1 MNKYFGGLFLVL
13 TTFDMG
19 IKQYVEETFKRG
31 EKRETV
37 ISGLEFRRVH
47 NKGFFLDSLDKYPKI
62 IKSVSAILG
71 GMIAIF
77 DYQLFK
83 RRGRWRTKLGM
94 TILSAGAFSNIFDRL
109 VRGYVVD
116 YLGLKCKNSKLS
128 KITANLA
135 DLYIVIGSTILP
147 AIKGK
152 TEGRNGNT
160 DKK

>member
-1 MNKYFGGLFLVL
+1 MNKYFGGLFLVF

-19 IKQYVEETFKRG
+19 IKQYVEETFKKG
-31 EKRETV
+31 EKRATV
-37 ISGLEFRRVH
+37 IPGLELRRVH

-62 IKSVSAILG
+62 VKNVSVILG
-71 GMIAIF
+71 GLIAIY
-77 DYQLFK
+77 DYQLFTK
-83 RRGRWRTKLGM
+83 RGKWGKKFGM

-109 VRGYVVD
+109 IRGYVVD
-116 YLGLKCKNSKLS
+116 YLGVKNSKLS

-135 DLYIVIGSTILP
+135 DLYIAVGCSILP

-152 TEGRNGNT
+152 TEGRNANT

>member
-1 MNKYFGGLFLVL
+1 MNKCFGGLFLVL

-19 IKQYVEETFKRG
+19 IKQYVEETFKKG
-31 EKRETV
+31 EKRDAV
-37 ISGLEFRRVH
+37 IPGFEFRRVH
-47 NKGFFLDSLDKYPKI
+47 NKGFFLDSLDKYPKV

-71 GMIAIF
+71 GMIAIY
-77 DYQLFK
+77 DYHLFK
-83 RRGRWRTKLGM
+83 KRGKLRTKFGV

-116 YLGLKCKNSKLS
+116 YFGIKNSKLS

-135 DLYIVIGSTILP
+135 DVYIMIGSAVLSVV
-147 AIKGK
+147 KGK

>member
-1 MNKYFGGLFLVL
+1 MSKYFGGLFLVL

-31 EKRETV
+31 EKKATV
-37 ISGLEFRRVH
+37 IPGLEFRRVH

-71 GMIAIF
+71 GMIAIY
-77 DYQLFK
+77 DYQLFTK
-83 RRGRWRTKLGM
+83 RGKLREKLGM

-116 YLGLKCKNSKLS
+116 YFGIKNSKLS

-135 DLYIVIGSTILP
+135 DVYIMAGSTILS